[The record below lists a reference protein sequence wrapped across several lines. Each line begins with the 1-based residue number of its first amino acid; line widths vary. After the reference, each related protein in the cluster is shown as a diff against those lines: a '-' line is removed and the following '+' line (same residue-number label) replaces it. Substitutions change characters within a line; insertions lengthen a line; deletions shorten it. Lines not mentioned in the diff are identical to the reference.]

1 MEFTLIDRYSPM
13 LEKVIQLGDQNR
25 ATLGFLPRQA
35 FEEYAGK
42 NHIIAFTEGDDL
54 VAYLLY
60 RTKNSVAIIVHL
72 CVAQNYRKA
81 SCAKQLV
88 EHLMEVVGESIA
100 TIQLACRRDYG
111 LDNFWY
117 SAGFHPVSE
126 RAGRATK
133 ETSTLTTWIRSNP
146 NCHNLFTQEIAASS
160 KTPVLLDTNIV
171 IDLFNGKN
179 EESNALTADF
189 LLNYVQFYV
198 PASALTEIN
207 SNPDDHIRRECLR
220 FTREKFEVAEVVP
233 SRLDK
238 VRNEIL
244 QIRPACVG
252 DNTWFDISNISNAI
266 VFDSSYFI
274 TRDAEWLSTDVS
286 TTIHNRYGLLIMS
299 PGEFI
304 CCIDEIDSPEDYS
317 PIKLYGLDLEWGKL
331 SADSF
336 SEAVDAFY
344 SNYGKKRAFQSCLRQ
359 KMAAADN
366 EIRVAR
372 LKGDLAAI
380 ACIEYTDIKSVV
392 SLLYINS
399 TMLSPSVYPTFV
411 KWITSKLFEDAQQK
425 QKQVFEI
432 PTVTL
437 PKDVE
442 EVLGNSTLFATKDS
456 FFRIVLPQIMTK
468 TVFEDVFIRPNPNL
482 DTSNIEETDGH
493 YAWDTH
499 AEYKIERMLSPLK
512 LTPSSLPTYIVPITG
527 NYARELFDEALA
539 DENPNFFET
548 HHVLAT
554 LSDEKVYFK
563 SPRQKISRFPARIL
577 WYVSQSEMMG
587 TQQIRACSILDNVT
601 TGPMNAIYKK
611 YHRLGILDW
620 KQLQAMVGSAEEITA
635 YNFSCTELLKNP
647 ISLEEARQILG
658 KPNETFPSYREITE
672 SQFLD
677 LYRQGTKCET
687 R

>member
-1 MEFTLIDRYSPM
+1 MEFTLVNRHSPM

-42 NHIIAFTEGDDL
+42 NHIIAFTDGADL

-72 CVAQNYRKA
+72 CVAQNYRKT

-88 EHLMEVVGESIA
+88 ERLMEVVGETIA

-133 ETSTLTTWIRSNP
+133 ESSTLTTWIRSNP
-146 NCHNLFTQEIAASS
+146 NCHNLFTQEIASSS

-171 IDLFNGKN
+171 IDLFNRQN

-207 SNPDDHIRRECLR
+207 SNPDDCIRRECLR
-220 FTREKFEVAEVVP
+220 YAREKFEVAEVAP

-244 QIRPACVG
+244 QIRPACAG
-252 DNTWFDISNISNAI
+252 DNTWFDISNIANAI
-266 VFDSSYFI
+266 VFGSSYFI
-274 TRDAEWLSTDVS
+274 TRDAAWLNTDVS
-286 TTIHNRYGLLIMS
+286 TTIHNQYGLLIMS

-304 CCIDEIDSPEDYS
+304 CCIDEFDSPEDYS
-317 PIKLYGLDLEWGKL
+317 PIKLYGLGLEWGKL

-336 SEAVDAFY
+336 SGAVDLFY
-344 SNYGKKRAFQSCLRQ
+344 SNFGKKRAFQSYLRQ
-359 KMAAADN
+359 KMAATDN
-366 EIRVAR
+366 EVRVAR
-372 LKGDLAAI
+372 LKGELAAI
-380 ACIEYTDIKSVV
+380 SCIEYTDTKSVV

-399 TMLSPSVYPTFV
+399 KMLSPSVYPTFV

-425 QKQVFEI
+425 QKQIFEI
-432 PTVTL
+432 PTVSL
-437 PKDVE
+437 PEDVG
-442 EVLGNSTLFATKDS
+442 EVLRNSNLFATKDS
-456 FFRIVLPQIMTK
+456 FFRVVLPQIVPK

-482 DTSNIEETDGH
+482 NSDSIKESDGH
-493 YAWDTH
+493 FAWNIYS
-499 AEYKIERMLSPLK
+499 EYNIERMLSPLK

-527 NYARELFDEALA
+527 NYAKELFDEALA
-539 DENPNFFET
+539 DENPNFLET
-548 HHVLAT
+548 YHVLAT

-563 SPRQKISRFPARIL
+563 SPRKKISRFPARIL

-587 TQQIRACSILDNVT
+587 TKQIRACSILDNVT
-601 TGPMNAIYKK
+601 TGSMKTVYKK

-620 KQLQAMVGSAEEITA
+620 NQLRSMVGNAEEITA
-635 YNFSCTELLKNP
+635 YSFSCTELLKSP
-647 ISLEEARQILG
+647 ISLEEARRILG
-658 KPNETFPSYREITE
+658 KPNEAFPSYREITE

-687 R
+687 P